1 MWALYFMKVYG
12 NEENNSN
19 FAGGVDEKKFR
30 KWSHIFVEAISFL
43 ESSVILWDARIIGES
58 RSLVTIDGTDM
69 PVGLGFN
76 KGFYGVKFNHSGL
89 KYEVGVCIAMGH
101 IVWIHPHLNDL
112 NISRTALIGA
122 LDRDES
128 AVADSGYRG
137 EPHHIRTPEVGTEM
151 EIEMQ
156 DLARARHETVNSRLK
171 FFNVLGA
178 QYFRHSISFHSS
190 CFRAVAV
197 ITQLGF
203 ENGAPP
209 FQVDFR
215 DEEE

>member
-1 MWALYFMKVYG
+1 MRLIYF
-12 NEENNSN
+12 NSCYS
-19 FAGGVDEKKFR
+19 K
-30 KWSHIFVEAISFL
+30 
-43 ESSVILWDARIIGES
+43 ILWDARIIGES

-89 KYEVGVCIAMGH
+89 KYEVGVCIATGH
-101 IVWIHPHLNDL
+101 IVWIHGPFRCGQNDL

-137 EPHHIRTPEVGTEM
+137 EPHHIRTPEVGTER

-171 FFNVLGA
+171 NFNVLGA

-197 ITQLGF
+197 ITQLSF

>member
-1 MWALYFMKVYG
+1 
-12 NEENNSN
+12 
-19 FAGGVDEKKFR
+19 
-30 KWSHIFVEAISFL
+30 
-43 ESSVILWDARIIGES
+43 
-58 RSLVTIDGTDM
+58 M

-171 FFNVLGA
+171 IFNVLGA
-178 QYFRHSISFHSS
+178 QYFRHNISFHSS

-197 ITQLGF
+197 ITQLSF

>member
-1 MWALYFMKVYG
+1 
-12 NEENNSN
+12 
-19 FAGGVDEKKFR
+19 
-30 KWSHIFVEAISFL
+30 
-43 ESSVILWDARIIGES
+43 
-58 RSLVTIDGTDM
+58 M

-209 FQVDFR
+209 FHVDFR
-215 DEEE
+215 DEELLH